1 MAGNSLLLTSLLI
14 VETEIPR
21 IFDTSF
27 MFKNG
32 RFCEFMW
39 WEYGGEIY
47 QNRFFFNFIFPQQLS
62 VLINLNPARGVYFQD
77 LETSG
82 YVT

>member
-1 MAGNSLLLTSLLI
+1 
-14 VETEIPR
+14 
-21 IFDTSF
+21 
-27 MFKNG
+27 
-32 RFCEFMW
+32 MW